1 MRCDTLQTASAF
13 PRDLKAVFCLCT
25 TRKPRPKMNEVP
37 QLATA
42 MLAIA
47 FAAVML
53 VAGQLF
59 IEKRSDRLRAAPA
72 VLTAS
77 VPGDKLFANRPQ

>member
-1 MRCDTLQTASAF
+1 LVHAEAQ
-13 PRDLKAVFCLCT
+13 
-25 TRKPRPKMNEVP
+25 PKMNEVP

-53 VAGQLF
+53 VAGQMF
-59 IEKRSDRLRAAPA
+59 IEKREARLPAA
-72 VLTAS
+72 LTAQ
-77 VPGDKLFANRPQ
+77 VQADKPFANLPQ